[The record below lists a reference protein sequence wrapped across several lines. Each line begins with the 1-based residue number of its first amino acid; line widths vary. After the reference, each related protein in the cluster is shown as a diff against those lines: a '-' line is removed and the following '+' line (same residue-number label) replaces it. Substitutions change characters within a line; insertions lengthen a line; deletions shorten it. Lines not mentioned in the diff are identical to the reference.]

1 MIRRPPRSTR
11 TDTLFP
17 TRRSSD
23 LSSVVLAAHPRLGG
37 AMGFLGSAGGTDG
50 FYLPTTVFGWTVRI
64 CCRNGV
70 GVPLRVARHRPDRAP
85 RRAEERRVGKECVS
99 TCSYRVSP
107 YQSKKKSHKEDT

>member
-64 CCRNGV
+64 YRRTGRGFPRCR
-70 GVPLRVARHRPDRAP
+70 PWLSDRAAP
-85 RRAEERRVGKECVS
+85 RSRQLHRALEKGAAERRS
-99 TCSYRVSP
+99 R
-107 YQSKKKSHKEDT
+107 QDRKSVV